1 MRLGLNPITGL
12 DRFLKSQDDPGT
24 GDYFYKMNPTGS
36 PQFVLYKG
44 STLYWRTGPWPWPLS
59 SSAATSFKYSFVNN
73 KDEVSYAY
81 FFDDTYIITRLV
93 LHNYGLLQH
102 LMWNDGDLQWKEFWS
117 PSKYRCDNYRHCGAY
132 GKCGLESGDRFNKFE
147 CTCLPG
153 YEPKSPRN
161 WYHRDG
167 SEGCVRKQSG
177 LSMCGNGEG
186 FVKVELLKA
195 PDSFNAVWMDM
206 SMSSSECEQACLRN
220 CSCIAFVSMNIDGKG
235 TSCLAWYGELIDV
248 SENLNE
254 RWDLNV
260 RVDAIELATYTRKS
274 NGFLG
279 HKRQRAITI
288 ISLMVTLFLVCLI
301 GYICLMKKKRRK
313 TFPSKKEE
321 ENKRTVKRKLHNQS
335 LYFTGA
341 MDYLEGNELEENSR
355 HPDLLIFDLSC
366 IVAATNN
373 FSPINKLGEGGF
385 GSVFKGQLSNG
396 QQVAVKRLSNILAVE
411 AMAAAGLP
419 REVASGPVDE
429 ISYFSSLDDRS
440 IITRFVVDSSGHF
453 QQLTRNDGDCQW
465 KEVWSTP
472 RLCDNYG
479 NCGAY
484 SICIVDSTNRFTCTC
499 LPGHEPK
506 SLRDGSEGCVRKK
519 LGLSMCGNGEGF
531 VKVAH
536 LKTPDTFHAAWK
548 DMSMSSLECEQACLR
563 NCSCTAFIN
572 YNPNGKGFGC
582 LSFYGELI
590 DILEFTDDG
599 WDLNVRVDATELA
612 KYTRKSKGFLGK
624 KRKLAVTILSVAV
637 PLFLASLLAYIWLMK
652 KRKTKATYTRKS
664 NGFLGHKRLLSITII
679 SVMVTLF
686 MVCLIAYICLM
697 KKRKTKVKRKL
708 HNQSLYFT
716 GTKGYLE
723 GSELEESSRHPDLL
737 IFDLS
742 CIVAATDNFSP
753 INKLGQGG
761 FGSVFKGQ
769 LSNGQ
774 EVAIKRLSYS
784 STQGIEEFKNEVLL
798 IAKLQHRNLVKL
810 FGCCIQGEEKM
821 LIYEYMPNKSLDFFI
836 FDHTRSSLLN
846 WGKRFEIIIGIARG
860 ILYLHQDSRLK
871 IIHRDLKTSNVLLDG
886 EMNPK
891 ISDFGIARIFNG
903 DQIQD
908 TTTRVVGTYGYMSPE
923 YAIFGKFSTK
933 SDVFSFGVILL
944 EIVSGKKN
952 NSSYQRH
959 DSLTLIGHVWELWR
973 EDRVLDI
980 VDSSINDSFVSHEV
994 LRCIQIGLLCVQE
1007 DAMDRPTMLA
1017 VLLMLSCETT
1027 LPSPKQPAFIFRRPT
1042 NNLGSITGE
1051 QFYSINDVTITKFE
1065 AR

>member
-1 MRLGLNPITGL
+1 MVMPLILIMLFFPFCTSVDTLTPDQSIKDGQSLISNKNNFALGFFSPGNSSYQYLGIWFVKVAKQTIVWVANRNDPIIDSSGVLSINPNGNLVLHDSSKRLLWSTNVSLQGTTSSVAQLQDSGNLVLVQGNNEKFIWQSFDHPTDTLLPGMRLGLNPITGL
-12 DRFLKSQDDPGT
+12 DRFLTSWKSQDDPGT

-73 KDEVSYAY
+73 EDEVSYAY

-102 LMWNDGDLQWKEFWS
+102 LMWNDGDHQWKEFWS

-186 FVKVELLKA
+186 FVKVELSKA

-220 CSCIAFVSMNIDGKG
+220 CSCTAFVSMNIDGKG

-260 RVDAIELATYTRKS
+260 RVDATELATYTRKS

-313 TFPSKKEE
+313 TFPSKKEEE

-396 QQVAVKRLSNILAVE
+396 QQVAVKRLSN
-411 AMAAAGLP
+411 
-419 REVASGPVDE
+419 
-429 ISYFSSLDDRS
+429 
-440 IITRFVVDSSGHF
+440 SSG
-453 QQLTRNDGDCQW
+453 
-465 KEVWSTP
+465 
-472 RLCDNYG
+472 
-479 NCGAY
+479 
-484 SICIVDSTNRFTCTC
+484 
-499 LPGHEPK
+499 
-506 SLRDGSEGCVRKK
+506 
-519 LGLSMCGNGEGF
+519 
-531 VKVAH
+531 
-536 LKTPDTFHAAWK
+536 
-548 DMSMSSLECEQACLR
+548 
-563 NCSCTAFIN
+563 
-572 YNPNGKGFGC
+572 
-582 LSFYGELI
+582 
-590 DILEFTDDG
+590 
-599 WDLNVRVDATELA
+599 
-612 KYTRKSKGFLGK
+612 
-624 KRKLAVTILSVAV
+624 
-637 PLFLASLLAYIWLMK
+637 
-652 KRKTKATYTRKS
+652 
-664 NGFLGHKRLLSITII
+664 
-679 SVMVTLF
+679 
-686 MVCLIAYICLM
+686 
-697 KKRKTKVKRKL
+697 
-708 HNQSLYFT
+708 
-716 GTKGYLE
+716 
-723 GSELEESSRHPDLL
+723 
-737 IFDLS
+737 
-742 CIVAATDNFSP
+742 
-753 INKLGQGG
+753 
-761 FGSVFKGQ
+761 
-769 LSNGQ
+769 
-774 EVAIKRLSYS
+774 
-784 STQGIEEFKNEVLL
+784 QGIQEFKNEVML

-846 WGKRFEIIIGIARG
+846 WGKRFEIIIGITRG
-860 ILYLHQDSRLK
+860 ILYLHQDSRLR

-891 ISDFGIARIFNG
+891 ISDFGIARIFKG

-908 TTTRVVGTYGYMSPE
+908 KTTRVIGT
-923 YAIFGKFSTK
+923 
-933 SDVFSFGVILL
+933 
-944 EIVSGKKN
+944 
-952 NSSYQRH
+952 
-959 DSLTLIGHVWELWR
+959 
-973 EDRVLDI
+973 
-980 VDSSINDSFVSHEV
+980 
-994 LRCIQIGLLCVQE
+994 
-1007 DAMDRPTMLA
+1007 
-1017 VLLMLSCETT
+1017 
-1027 LPSPKQPAFIFRRPT
+1027 
-1042 NNLGSITGE
+1042 
-1051 QFYSINDVTITKFE
+1051 
-1065 AR
+1065 